1 MGGTPSGQPP
11 GRRRYIFNLST
22 FVDSTSQVLRLF
34 HHSDNLRTP
43 ENAARDT
50 AGKQET
56 KMKQLLTCAAIM
68 LGSFAV
74 GTGSMA
80 AAAQEQTKTSFSSQG
95 AAEATKSGT
104 ADGAS
109 SPDEM
114 GNRRP
119 LYRLRKSDVIEIKF
133 NFAPEFDQTLSVQPD
148 GFITLRGLDELYVE
162 GLTVAQLRDAVRQ
175 AYGATLHDPEVTIA
189 LKDFE
194 KPYFIAT
201 GAVAHPGKYEL
212 RGDSTVTE
220 GVALAGGFTEQAKHS
235 EVVLFRRIS
244 DAQTEARILNVKQM
258 LNTRNLAE
266 DFHLR
271 AGDLLYVPQNR
282 ISKIRRYLP
291 TSSLSTY
298 VNPTQF

>member
-1 MGGTPSGQPP
+1 MKRVLICAVVVLGLP
-11 GRRRYIFNLST
+11 RRQRS
-22 FVDSTSQVLRLF
+22 V
-34 HHSDNLRTP
+34 
-43 ENAARDT
+43 AA
-50 AGKQET
+50 
-56 KMKQLLTCAAIM
+56 
-68 LGSFAV
+68 V
-74 GTGSMA
+74 
-80 AAAQEQTKTSFSSQG
+80 AQEQTRSGKPARGGGGHEIRNSGRCIESRRDGEPPS
-95 AAEATKSGT
+95 ALPATKK
-104 ADGAS
+104 
-109 SPDEM
+109 
-114 GNRRP
+114 RRDRDQIQF
-119 LYRLRKSDVIEIKF
+119 RLRVR
-133 NFAPEFDQTLSVQPD
+133 PD
-148 GFITLRGLDELYVE
+148 PQRPAGRLHRATGLDELYAE
-162 GLTVAQLRDAVRQ
+162 GLTVAELRNAVRQ
-175 AYGATLHDPEVTIA
+175 AYATTLHDPEVTIA

-212 RGDSTVTE
+212 RGDATVTE

-244 DAQTEARILNVKQM
+244 EERTEARVLNVKQM
-258 LNTRNLAE
+258 LNSRNLAE

>member
-1 MGGTPSGQPP
+1 MKYFLTSAATMFFYCAGQA
-11 GRRRYIFNLST
+11 GS
-22 FVDSTSQVLRLF
+22 V
-34 HHSDNLRTP
+34 
-43 ENAARDT
+43 AA
-50 AGKQET
+50 
-56 KMKQLLTCAAIM
+56 
-68 LGSFAV
+68 V
-74 GTGSMA
+74 
-80 AAAQEQTKTSFSSQG
+80 AQEHTKAVEASPG
-95 AAEATKSGT
+95 ATEAAKSGL
-104 ADGAS
+104 AGGAS

-119 LYRLRKSDVIEIKF
+119 LYRLRKSDVIEVKF
-133 NFAPEFDQTLSVQPD
+133 NFASEFDQTLSIQPD
-148 GFITLRGLDELYVE
+148 GFITLRGLDEFYVE
-162 GLTVAQLRDAVRQ
+162 GLTIVELRNKIRE
-175 AYGATLHDPEVTIA
+175 AYATTLHDPEVTIA

-201 GAVAHPGKYEL
+201 GAVARPGKYEL
-212 RGDSTVTE
+212 RGDATVTE

-244 DAQTEARILNVKQM
+244 EERTEARVLNVKQM
-258 LNTRNLAE
+258 LNAHNLTE

-271 AGDLLYVPQNR
+271 AGDLLYIPQNR

>member
-1 MGGTPSGQPP
+1 
-11 GRRRYIFNLST
+11 
-22 FVDSTSQVLRLF
+22 
-34 HHSDNLRTP
+34 
-43 ENAARDT
+43 
-50 AGKQET
+50 
-56 KMKQLLTCAAIM
+56 MKHLLTCV
-68 LGSFAV
+68 AV
-74 GTGSMA
+74 VLSYCAGQTGSVA
-80 AAAQEQTKTSFSSQG
+80 AVAQQTKAAKTGQG
-95 AAEATKSGT
+95 TTEATKSGS

-114 GNRRP
+114 GNRCP
-119 LYRLRKSDVIEIKF
+119 PYRLQKSDVIEIKF
-133 NFAPEFDQTLSVQPD
+133 NFASEFDQTLTVQPD
-148 GFITLRGLDELYVE
+148 GLITLRGTDELYVE
-162 GLTVAQLRDAVRQ
+162 GLTIAELRSTIRQ
-175 AYGATLHDPEVTIA
+175 AYAMTLHDPEVTIV

-194 KPYFIAT
+194 RPYFVAT

-220 GVALAGGFTEQAKHS
+220 VVALAGGFTEQAKHS

-244 DAQTEARILNVKQM
+244 GERTEARILNIKRM
-258 LNTRNLAE
+258 LNSHNLAE

-271 AGDLLYVPQNR
+271 TGDLLYVPQNR

>member
-1 MGGTPSGQPP
+1 
-11 GRRRYIFNLST
+11 
-22 FVDSTSQVLRLF
+22 
-34 HHSDNLRTP
+34 
-43 ENAARDT
+43 
-50 AGKQET
+50 
-56 KMKQLLTCAAIM
+56 MKQLLICAVTMFCCFIAQA
-68 LGSFAV
+68 GSGAAV
-74 GTGSMA
+74 
-80 AAAQEQTKTSFSSQG
+80 AQELTKASNSSRG
-95 AAEATKSGT
+95 VTEAAKPGI

-133 NFAPEFDQTLSVQPD
+133 DFASEFDQTLIVQPD
-148 GFITLRGLDELYVE
+148 GFITLRGADQLYAE
-162 GLTVAQLRDAVRQ
+162 GLTVAALRTSIHDAY
-175 AYGATLHDPEVTIA
+175 AATLQNPEVAIA

-201 GAVAHPGKYEL
+201 GSVAHPGKYEL
-212 RGDSTVTE
+212 RGDATVTE

-244 DAQTEARILNVKQM
+244 GERIEARVLNIKQM
-258 LNTRNLAE
+258 LNSHNLTE
-266 DFHLR
+266 DFYLR
-271 AGDLLYVPQNR
+271 AGDLLYIPQNK

>member
-1 MGGTPSGQPP
+1 
-11 GRRRYIFNLST
+11 
-22 FVDSTSQVLRLF
+22 
-34 HHSDNLRTP
+34 
-43 ENAARDT
+43 
-50 AGKQET
+50 
-56 KMKQLLTCAAIM
+56 MKQSLICAVM
-68 LGSFAV
+68 LGWIAV
-74 GTGSMA
+74 QAGSVA
-80 AAAQEQTKTSFSSQG
+80 AVAQEHKEATKASQG
-95 AAEATKSGT
+95 AAEAMKPGI

-119 LYRLRKSDVIEIKF
+119 LYRLRKSDMIEIKF

-148 GFITLRGLDELYVE
+148 GFITLRGLDALYAE
-162 GLTVAQLRDAVRQ
+162 GLTVAELRSVIRL
-175 AYGATLHDPEVTIA
+175 AYATTLHDPELTIT

-194 KPYFIAT
+194 KPYFIAA
-201 GAVAHPGKYEL
+201 GAVARPGKYEL

-244 DAQTEARILNVKQM
+244 EQRTEARILNVKQM
-258 LNTRNLAE
+258 LNSRNLAE

>member
-1 MGGTPSGQPP
+1 
-11 GRRRYIFNLST
+11 
-22 FVDSTSQVLRLF
+22 
-34 HHSDNLRTP
+34 
-43 ENAARDT
+43 
-50 AGKQET
+50 
-56 KMKQLLTCAAIM
+56 MKQLLSGRVVMLCCFAAQA
-68 LGSFAV
+68 GSVAAGAQEHTKV
-74 GTGSMA
+74 LSSSQWATA
-80 AAAQEQTKTSFSSQG
+80 AA
-95 AAEATKSGT
+95 KSGT

-148 GFITLRGLDELYVE
+148 GYIAPRGMDELYVA
-162 GLTVAQLRDAVRQ
+162 GLTVAELRGTIKE
-175 AYGATLHDPEVTIA
+175 AYSTTLHDPEVTVT

-244 DAQTEARILNVKQM
+244 GERTEARILNVKQM
-258 LNTRNLAE
+258 LNSHNLAE

-271 AGDLLYVPQNR
+271 AGDLVYVPQNR

-291 TSSLSTY
+291 TSSVGAY
-298 VNPTQF
+298 VNSTQF

>member
-1 MGGTPSGQPP
+1 
-11 GRRRYIFNLST
+11 
-22 FVDSTSQVLRLF
+22 
-34 HHSDNLRTP
+34 
-43 ENAARDT
+43 
-50 AGKQET
+50 
-56 KMKQLLTCAAIM
+56 MKQILTCAVIM
-68 LGSFAV
+68 FGSFTL

-80 AAAQEQTKTSFSSQG
+80 AAAQEPTKTSSSSQG

-133 NFAPEFDQTLSVQPD
+133 DFASEFDQTLSVQPD

-162 GLTVAQLRDAVRQ
+162 GLTLAELRDAVRQ

-201 GAVAHPGKYEL
+201 GAVARPGKYEL

-244 DAQTEARILNVKQM
+244 DERTEARILNVKQM

-271 AGDLLYVPQNR
+271 AGDLLYVPQNK

>member
-1 MGGTPSGQPP
+1 
-11 GRRRYIFNLST
+11 
-22 FVDSTSQVLRLF
+22 
-34 HHSDNLRTP
+34 
-43 ENAARDT
+43 
-50 AGKQET
+50 
-56 KMKQLLTCAAIM
+56 MKQLLTCAAT
-68 LGSFAV
+68 LCF
-74 GTGSMA
+74 A
-80 AAAQEQTKTSFSSQG
+80 AAQAGSVAAVAQEQTNASSTSQR

-133 NFAPEFDQTLSVQPD
+133 NFASEYDQTLSVQPD
-148 GFITLRGLDELYVE
+148 GFVTLRGLNELYVE
-162 GLTVAQLRDAVRQ
+162 GLTLAELRSAIRQ
-175 AYGATLHDPEVTIA
+175 GYATTLHEPEVTIT
-189 LKDFE
+189 LRDFE

-201 GAVAHPGKYEL
+201 GAVARPGKYEL

-244 DAQTEARILNVKQM
+244 DERTEARILNVKQM

>member
-1 MGGTPSGQPP
+1 MW
-11 GRRRYIFNLST
+11 R
-22 FVDSTSQVLRLF
+22 
-34 HHSDNLRTP
+34 
-43 ENAARDT
+43 
-50 AGKQET
+50 KQERVE
-56 KMKQLLTCAAIM
+56 MNQLLTCAVVM
-68 LGSFAV
+68 LCGIAGQAGSVAAV
-74 GTGSMA
+74 
-80 AAAQEQTKTSFSSQG
+80 AQETTKASNPSQG
-95 AAEATKSGT
+95 ATEAAKSGI

-119 LYRLRKSDVIEIKF
+119 LYRLQKSDVIEIKF
-133 NFAPEFDQTLSVQPD
+133 NFASEFDQTLSVQPD
-148 GFITLRGLDELYVE
+148 GFIALRGLDELYAE
-162 GLTVAQLRDAVRQ
+162 GLTVAELRSAIRQ
-175 AYGATLHDPEVTIA
+175 AYATTLHDPEVTIA

-194 KPYFIAT
+194 RPFFIAT
-201 GAVAHPGKYEL
+201 GSVSHPGKYEL
-212 RGDSTVTE
+212 RGDTTVTE

-244 DAQTEARILNVKQM
+244 AERIEARVLNVKQM
-258 LNTRNLAE
+258 LKSRNLTE

-271 AGDLLYVPQNR
+271 AGDLIYVPQNE